1 METDGHYGIK
11 TERDVILELLG
22 KNVKK
27 IAMDPAVQ
35 KTAACIG
42 IAGGTALA
50 THAIDNAVNENKNN
64 VRDMETKQVL
74 RKQQAMIDE
83 ISSRNDALQEKNERL
98 IDINAALYEAANDRA
113 HLGGDADA
121 V

>member
-1 METDGHYGIK
+1 MNIK
-11 TERDVILELLG
+11 MNEVAKTLELLG

-50 THAIDNAVNENKNN
+50 THAIDNAVNENKIMY
-64 VRDMETKQVL
+64 V
-74 RKQQAMIDE
+74 I
-83 ISSRNDALQEKNERL
+83 
-98 IDINAALYEAANDRA
+98 
-113 HLGGDADA
+113 
-121 V
+121 